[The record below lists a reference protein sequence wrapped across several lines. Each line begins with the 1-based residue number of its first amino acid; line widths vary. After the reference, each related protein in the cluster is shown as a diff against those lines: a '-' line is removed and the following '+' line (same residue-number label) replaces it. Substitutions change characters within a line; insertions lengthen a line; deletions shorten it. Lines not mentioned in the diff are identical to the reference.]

1 MNNLMNSLRISGKE
15 ELKKVV
21 KNIESGNMNTI
32 NFYTTNLRQQ
42 QLKDGK
48 ITLEKAQ
55 GIAIKKATKEIE
67 KQTAKKMD
75 QVKYIASTITNMED
89 MNITIQC
96 KKTNLGY
103 QYKATLVTDTLRI
116 EGKYTGGWGY
126 DKLSTA
132 IAEVL
137 NQYYPLIKLMYKYID
152 DKMFEEASLT
162 IDNHEVLGYGSGYGI
177 LPYFESGVGVSCFYK
192 IFDNLGLKFA
202 EITDN
207 FYRITRK
214 SFYILLASYQLS
226 W

>member
-1 MNNLMNSLRISGKE
+1 MNNLMNSIRISGKE
-15 ELKKVV
+15 ELEKVV
-21 KNIESGNMNTI
+21 KNIEAGNMSTI
-32 NFYTTNLRQQ
+32 NFYITDLRKQ

-89 MNITIQC
+89 INIIVQC

-103 QYKATLVTDTLRI
+103 QYKATLTTDIIRI

-137 NQYYPLIKLMYKYID
+137 NQYQPLIKLMYKYID
-152 DKMFEEASLT
+152 DKMFEEGSLK
-162 IDNHEVLGYGSGYGI
+162 IDNHKVLGYGSGHGI
-177 LPYFESGVGVSCFYK
+177 LPYFESGVGVSSFYK
-192 IFDNLGLKFA
+192 IFDNLGLKLTQV
-202 EITDN
+202 TDE
-207 FYRITRK
+207 FYRITK
-214 SFYILLASYQLS
+214 K
-226 W
+226 